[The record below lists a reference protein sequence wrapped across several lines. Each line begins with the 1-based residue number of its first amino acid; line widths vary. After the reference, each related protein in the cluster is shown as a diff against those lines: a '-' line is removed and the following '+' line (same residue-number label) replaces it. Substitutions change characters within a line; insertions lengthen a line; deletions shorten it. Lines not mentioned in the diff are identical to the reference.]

1 MVNLVSNAVKF
12 TEKGTITLS
21 WRYVSGFPPND
32 QKTPASIPSE
42 ARMKRTASG
51 NLRFNYQPPVSS
63 LADQMVATGTLR
75 SKPVEEKKEKTLFLE
90 VKVADTG
97 SGIAVEQLE
106 TLFAAT
112 QAGAPRRDAS
122 GTGLGLAICKGL
134 LELMKG
140 KMLPVVSEVGKGT
153 SITFVLPLL
162 RAEDASKVLLEGSS
176 TDKPSAKPS
185 LPPPEAECA
194 KGETKLISVLV
205 AEDNKVKQLLIRKSS
220 GTTGMRLRWLAMES

>member
-1 MVNLVSNAVKF
+1 M
-12 TEKGTITLS
+12 
-21 WRYVSGFPPND
+21 
-32 QKTPASIPSE
+32 
-42 ARMKRTASG
+42 
-51 NLRFNYQPPVSS
+51 
-63 LADQMVATGTLR
+63 
-75 SKPVEEKKEKTLFLE
+75 E

-162 RAEDASKVLLEGSS
+162 LAEDASKVLLEGSS